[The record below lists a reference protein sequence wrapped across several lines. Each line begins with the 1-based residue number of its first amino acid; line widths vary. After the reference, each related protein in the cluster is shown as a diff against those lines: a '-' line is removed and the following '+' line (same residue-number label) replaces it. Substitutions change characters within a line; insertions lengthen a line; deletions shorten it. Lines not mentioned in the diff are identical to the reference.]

1 MALFGRKEEQ
11 VFEDEEELEVKELKR
26 PKRIRDLNSENRRK
40 RKEPPKPW
48 GKRERLAVLLT
59 FLVTVLTAGIMSA
72 SARAWK
78 LPNLPRIKAPN
89 FSNFFLFREETIVV
103 GNTALSTNQEKITKI
118 KEAFRKE
125 TNGFSGIYAFYI
137 YDLQGD
143 YFYGEN
149 YQEIMQAASLIKL
162 PIMALTYSK
171 AEKGEL
177 KIDDYREYLKSMG
190 KRSDNQAFLKMV
202 DVLGRVEIQ
211 KYISSLGMSET
222 SLEKNLTTPSDIG
235 LFFKK
240 LYNNEIINEKDK
252 DELLGFLTDTVFE
265 DWLAGGIPKEV
276 KVSHKYGREIHSVND
291 GGIVFDTN
299 PFIMVMMT
307 DGVVEKEADELFPKL
322 SKLLYDMHT
331 EDGI

>member
-1 MALFGRKEEQ
+1 MVLFGKKKEEDY
-11 VFEDEEELEVKELKR
+11 EDEDELETKELKR
-26 PKRIRDLNSENRRK
+26 PKRIRDLNPENRKK

-59 FLVTVLTAGIMSA
+59 FLATVITAGMMSA

-78 LPNLPRIKAPN
+78 LPNLPRIKAPD

-103 GNTALSTNQEKITKI
+103 GNTSLSTNQEKIAKI

-125 TNGFSGIYAFYI
+125 TDGFSGIYAFYL
-137 YDLQGD
+137 YDLKGD

-149 YQEIMQAASLIKL
+149 YQEIMQSASLIKL

-171 AEKGEL
+171 AEKGGL
-177 KIDDYREYLKSMG
+177 KIDDYREYLKNMG

-202 DVLGRVEIQ
+202 DVLGRIEIQ
-211 KYISSLGMSET
+211 KYINSLGMSET
-222 SLEKNLTTPSDIG
+222 SLEKNLTTPADIG

-240 LYNNEIINEKDK
+240 LYNNEIINKEDK
-252 DELLGFLTDTVFE
+252 DELLGFLTDTIFE
-265 DWLAGGIPKEV
+265 DWLAGGIPEEI
-276 KVSHKYGREIHSVND
+276 KVSHKYGREIHSVSD
-291 GGIVFDTN
+291 GGIVFDTD
-299 PFIMVMMT
+299 PFILVIMT
-307 DGVVEKEADELFPKL
+307 DGVIETEADELFPKL

-331 EDGI
+331 KDDI